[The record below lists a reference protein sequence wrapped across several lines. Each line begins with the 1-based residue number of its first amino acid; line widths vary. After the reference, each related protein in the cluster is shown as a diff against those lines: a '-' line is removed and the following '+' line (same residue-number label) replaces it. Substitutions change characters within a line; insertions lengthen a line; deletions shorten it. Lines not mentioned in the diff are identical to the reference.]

1 MNRTD
6 KAVDQVLFSFE
17 NFCLDAGRQELRRAG
32 EVIAIEPQ
40 ILDLLFYLVR
50 NRERVISKDDLMN
63 DVWKGRIVSDS
74 TLTSRIASARKAIGD
89 SGKEQRLVRT
99 ISRKGIRFV
108 GDVVEDTGGE
118 DSLSCLNSTVPSGE
132 PLRLTLPDKP
142 SVAVLP
148 FHLIG
153 GQEEHAYFVDGLV
166 DDIITYMSRSRD
178 FFVIARNTSFSYR
191 TRTPLDAR
199 QVGSELG
206 IGYIIEGSARLRGR
220 TLRIVADLVETS
232 GGRQLWSEPMQR
244 RFTNSFALQ
253 DDIAKAV
260 AATMQTQI
268 LLSEG
273 VLSAA
278 RREDELRRNDILNR
292 AWQNVYR
299 LSERGLKAGKALA
312 EEALRDDG
320 ESARGHLILA
330 VAYHHLAYLGFVG
343 DQRDGFERALEHGLR
358 ALRLEPDSEYNNWI
372 VGSSMSQVRRFDE
385 ALTHL
390 RRATEINDNF
400 SLAHGSWGTVL
411 AWLGHY
417 EEAIAKTQLALR
429 LNPRDPANFLRH
441 FVMALA
447 TFGLREYRE
456 SAYWSDL
463 VIAERP
469 RWYLASLVGAASLAL
484 AGDVQHAR
492 LVLRK
497 LVDEKPGI
505 DTGIV
510 TELPLGNPEIGT
522 RLRKG
527 LRLAGLC
534 TDRSTK
540 LPTSYRQR

>member
-1 MNRTD
+1 ME
-6 KAVDQVLFSFE
+6 KVLINFE
-17 NFCLDAGRQELRRAG
+17 DFCLDADRQELRRAG
-32 EVIAIEPQ
+32 AVIAIEPQ

-50 NRERVISKDDLMN
+50 NRERVVSKDDLLS

-74 TLTSRIASARKAIGD
+74 TLTSRIATARRVLGD
-89 SGKEQRLVRT
+89 NGREQRLVRT
-99 ISRKGIRFV
+99 ISRRGLRFV
-108 GDVVEDTGGE
+108 GKVVEDIVERKSIDGKYPQSCTGE
-118 DSLSCLNSTVPSGE
+118 D
-132 PLRLTLPDKP
+132 LRLALPDKP

-148 FHLIG
+148 FHIIG
-153 GQEEHAYFVDGLV
+153 GEEEHAFFVDGLV

-206 IGYIIEGSARLRGR
+206 IGYIIEGSARLRRR

-244 RFTNSFALQ
+244 RFTNSFDLQ

-273 VLSAA
+273 VLSAS
-278 RREDELRRNDILNR
+278 RRKGELRRNDILNR

-299 LSERGLKAGKALA
+299 LTERGLLAGRALA
-312 EEALRDDG
+312 EEALRDDS
-320 ESARGHLILA
+320 EIARAHLIMA
-330 VAYHHLAYLGFVG
+330 VALHHLTYLGFLS
-343 DQRDGFERALEHGLR
+343 DQHEGFSRALEHGRR
-358 ALRLEPDSEYNNWI
+358 ALRLEPDNEYNNWI
-372 VGSSMSQVRRFDE
+372 VGSTLSQVRCFDE

-411 AWLGHY
+411 AWLGRY
-417 EEAIAKTQLALR
+417 EEAIAKTRLALR

-441 FVMALA
+441 FVLALS

-469 RWYLASLVGAASLAL
+469 RWYLASLVGTAAL
-484 AGDVQHAR
+484 AMAEDVQHAR

-497 LVDEKPGI
+497 LVTEKPGI
-505 DTGIV
+505 DAGIV
-510 TELPLGNPEIGT
+510 KDLPLGDPEMCI
-522 RLRKG
+522 RLQRG
-527 LRLAGLC
+527 LHLAGLGKEKSSKSSIS
-534 TDRSTK
+534 R
-540 LPTSYRQR
+540 R